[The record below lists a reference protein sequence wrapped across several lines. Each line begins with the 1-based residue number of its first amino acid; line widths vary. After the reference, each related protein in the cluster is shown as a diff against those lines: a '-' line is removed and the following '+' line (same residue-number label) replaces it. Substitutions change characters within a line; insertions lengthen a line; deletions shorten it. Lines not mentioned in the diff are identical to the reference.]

1 MFSVC
6 QIRDSPI
13 LAFIG
18 FSNGAADRVFRMAA
32 PRATGAYRK
41 GRRLVCQHPAW
52 QVMARATSPRVLLS
66 CAVARMARSR
76 VSSPMRRL
84 IDHLVGAQLSQVTLR
99 TDRSDVHRPCR
110 RARRFMGLYFA
121 ALLHGGSNGLL
132 WTRDWMVRGMDGE
145 AKAGESIADRIRAAL
160 PDHRSEVPANYAQS
174 R

>member
-1 MFSVC
+1 
-6 QIRDSPI
+6 
-13 LAFIG
+13 
-18 FSNGAADRVFRMAA
+18 
-32 PRATGAYRK
+32 
-41 GRRLVCQHPAW
+41 
-52 QVMARATSPRVLLS
+52 
-66 CAVARMARSR
+66 
-76 VSSPMRRL
+76 MRRL
-84 IDHLVGAQLSQVTLR
+84 IDHLVGAQLSQVLR